1 MKKILFFIHDMMHG
15 GAEKVLVNLV
25 NNMDKKKYDITVMT
39 IFDIGV
45 NKQFIN
51 EDIHY
56 KYVFKNIFRGNS
68 VIFKFFKP
76 EILYKYM
83 IKDDYDIVVSYLEGS
98 CTRIISGCRDENI
111 KRFAWVH
118 IAQDENEFTQA
129 YKSKDEA
136 IKCYSKFD
144 KIACVSMDVRKNF
157 INLSNIEDN
166 VEVIYN
172 TNETDEIV
180 KQSKEHV
187 CDVTFDKNAINICGV
202 AKVRPRKGFMRLAR
216 VHKRLIEEGYKHH
229 IYVLGEGEE
238 KEKIE
243 RYLKDENLSDSF
255 TFIGYKINPYK
266 YVSKCDLFIC
276 PSFEEGFS
284 TAVTESI
291 LVGTPV
297 VTTLC
302 SGMKELLGEN
312 NEYGIIEENSEE
324 GIYRGLKKVL
334 ENPELVEYYNEKI
347 IERAKKFSKEET
359 IYGVQNFF
367 EAE

>member
-25 NNMDKKKYDITVMT
+25 NNMDKDKYDITVMT
-39 IFDIGV
+39 IFDVGV
-45 NKQFIN
+45 NKQFLG

-56 KYVFKNIFRGNS
+56 KYVFKNVFRGNNA
-68 VIFKFFKP
+68 IFRLFKP
-76 EILYKYM
+76 ETLYKYM
-83 IKDDYDIVVSYLEGS
+83 IKDDYDIVVSYLEDS
-98 CTRIISGCRDENI
+98 STRIISGCLDENI
-111 KRFAWVH
+111 KKFAWVH
-118 IAQDENEFTQA
+118 SAQTEKEFRKA
-129 YKSKDEA
+129 YKSKYEA
-136 IKCYSKFD
+136 IECYRKFD
-144 KIACVSMDVRKNF
+144 KIACVSKDVRENF
-157 INLSNIEDN
+157 INLSNIKDN

-172 TNETDEIV
+172 TNETNEMI
-180 KQSKEHV
+180 KKSKE
-187 CDVTFDKNAINICGV
+187 DVDDVVFNKNTINICGV
-202 AKVRPRKGFMRLAR
+202 GKVMPSKGFMRLAR
-216 VHKRLIEEGYKHH
+216 VHKRLIEDGYKHH
-229 IYVLGEGEE
+229 IYILGEGDE

-243 RYLKDENLSDSF
+243 KYLNDNNLLESF
-255 TFIGYKINPYK
+255 SFLGYKVNPYK

-324 GIYRGLKKVL
+324 GIYIGLKKVL
-334 ENPELVEYYNEKI
+334 ENPQLIKYYNQQI
-347 IERAKKFSKEET
+347 IERAKKFSKEEA
-359 IYGVQNFF
+359 IISVQNFF
-367 EAE
+367 EV